1 MNKQT
6 GGKSGLKRRNVLEA
20 ATKLFSERGYGGT
33 NMLDVAKSLHVSR
46 PAVYYYFNSK
56 EAILSSLVDEVT
68 VYSKQLAASVADVMA
83 EPVDALFEMV
93 RNHAFFV
100 LQNPLIFRVIERGE
114 NDLDDKAKKIS
125 NRAKRALMDQF
136 RMTTDRAIACGRFRD
151 VDSGVAA
158 LAIIGMCNWCAW
170 WYVPEGRLSRE
181 QIADQIASMAIAS
194 LLRGAGLFNQK
205 QKRDFADV
213 IAEAQ
218 GALTKIGNL
227 LKSHG
232 KNVRPVGKQ
241 RAQVSVQ
248 PYARISG
255 RKQT

>member
-6 GGKSGLKRRNVLEA
+6 VRKSGLQRKNVLEA
-20 ATKLFSERGYGGT
+20 AAKLFSERGYGGT
-33 NMLDVAKSLHVSR
+33 NMLDVAKSLNVSR

-68 VYSKQLAASVADVMA
+68 VYSEELAASVADVMA
-83 EPVDALFEMV
+83 EPVGALFEMV

-100 LQNPLIFRVIERGE
+100 LRNPLIFRVIERGE
-114 NDLDDKAKKIS
+114 NDLDDNAKKI
-125 NRAKRALMDQF
+125 NMRAKRALMDKF

-181 QIADQIASMAIAS
+181 QIADQIASMAVAS
-194 LLRGAGLFNQK
+194 LLRGEGPFDQK
-205 QKRDFADV
+205 QKRDFAEV

-218 GALTKIGNL
+218 GALTQIRETLNKPP
-227 LKSHG
+227 K
-232 KNVRPVGKQ
+232 KKR
-241 RAQVSVQ
+241 
-248 PYARISG
+248 
-255 RKQT
+255 